1 MTQTNISLCDNE
13 NDSIIEISLIRT
25 LSVIL
30 LLKVI
35 RDQKE
40 VHFDEINT

>member
-13 NDSIIEISLIRT
+13 NGSIIEISLIRT
-25 LSVIL
+25 LSVVL
-30 LLKVI
+30 LLSVNKG
-35 RDQKE
+35 QKE

>member
-25 LSVIL
+25 LSVVL
-30 LLKVI
+30 LLKGI

-40 VHFDEINT
+40 VHFDETNT